1 MEKRKLKIG
10 IYCRVSTLKQNENT
24 SLKNQKDNGISFCK
38 NNGWEYEIFSES
50 VSGGKEFS
58 DRNIFD
64 SLSDKLLNK
73 ELDGIWFNYWD
84 RGWRND
90 RIKHFFIQLV
100 KDSGCKVFVG
110 NELKNI
116 LSDEGSFELG
126 FFSLMSDYE
135 RRKIKSRLSN
145 GKKRRLENGEI
156 FLGVS
161 GIGYKKVGKKLVINE
176 SEKDIIVDCFEKYL
190 NTSIKSYRDCIRL
203 MKRKYGDGLDKRINE
218 KSLSRILKDE
228 KYKGIYNL
236 KYDNEEYK
244 INIGRII
251 SDDLFEKVNSKI
263 EKIKGKNR
271 GNKKNKYLLDG
282 KIYCDCC
289 EKSMWVIGGNNYN
302 YYKCS
307 EKING
312 KRKIW
317 DERFDDERFK
327 CNSISD
333 NKISLSKL
341 EEVIWDI
348 LFMVINNSESVR
360 EEYYKKYKGEKKDIN
375 EFNGKMK
382 FYKKEIEKEDG
393 KRFGVLDRLMDGD
406 INKEE
411 KDILIRGLDKK
422 IEDLNKKY
430 IEVKNEFEKF
440 NKGDEIVDYV
450 DRFFKDVE
458 KKYNIKRIEDRNRLI
473 EKYIN
478 NVKVKRLGK
487 NESKREEYELNIQLN
502 LKDEKLLVNKGDNL
516 NNKGINK
523 NNEYNIYI
531 SNIKGLELT
540 DLMYKNILSI
550 DILVLLDLSWKY
562 IDYKKIIIDDVR

>member
-1 MEKRKLKIG
+1 MEKSKLKIG

-24 SLKNQKDNGISFCK
+24 SLKNQKDSGIRFCK

-84 RGWRND
+84 RGWRD
-90 RIKHFFIQLV
+90 DKIKHFFIQLV

-190 NTSIKSYRDCIRL
+190 NTSIKSYRDCINL
-203 MKRKYGDGLDKRINE
+203 MKRKYGDNLDKRINE

-251 SDDLFEKVNSKI
+251 SDDLFEKVNNKI
-263 EKIKGKNR
+263 DKNKGKYR
-271 GNKKNKYLLDG
+271 GNRKNNYLLDG
-282 KIYCDCC
+282 KVYCSCC

-302 YYKCS
+302 YYKCQQ
-307 EKING
+307 KINNV
-312 KRKIW
+312 RKKW
-317 DERFDDERFK
+317 DERFDDERFE

-360 EEYYKKYKGEKKDIN
+360 KEYYKKYKGEKKDIN
-375 EFNGKMK
+375 EFNGKMS
-382 FYKKEIEKEDG
+382 FYKKSIEKEEK
-393 KRFGVLDRLMDGD
+393 KRFGILEKLLEGD

-411 KDILIRGLDKK
+411 KDILTNGLDNK
-422 IEDLNKKY
+422 IYELNKKY
-430 IEVKNEFEKF
+430 VEVKEEYERF
-440 NKGDEIVDYV
+440 NMGDEIIDYV
-450 DRFFKDVE
+450 DRFFKDID
-458 KKYNIKRIEDRNRLI
+458 KKYNIERIEDKKRLI
-473 EKYIN
+473 KKYIDSIS
-478 NVKVKRLGK
+478 VKRLGK
-487 NESKREEYELNIQLN
+487 NENKRDGFELNIKLN
-502 LKDEKLLVNKGDNL
+502 LKDENLLINEEENILSNK
-516 NNKGINK
+516 K
-523 NNEYNIYI
+523 NDYKIYI
-531 SNIKGLELT
+531 SNINDME
-540 DLMYKNILSI
+540 
-550 DILVLLDLSWKY
+550 
-562 IDYKKIIIDDVR
+562 VRRL

>member
-1 MEKRKLKIG
+1 MEKSKLKIG

-24 SLKNQKDNGISFCK
+24 SLKNQKDSGIRFCK

-84 RGWRND
+84 RGWRD
-90 RIKHFFIQLV
+90 DKIKHFFIQLV

-161 GIGYKKVGKKLVINE
+161 GIGYKKVGKKLDINE

-190 NTSIKSYRDCIRL
+190 NTSIKSYRDCINL
-203 MKRKYGDGLDKRINE
+203 MKRKYGDNLDKRINE

-251 SDDLFEKVNSKI
+251 SDDLFEKVNNKI
-263 EKIKGKNR
+263 DKNKGKYR
-271 GNKKNKYLLDG
+271 GNRKNNYLLDG
-282 KIYCDCC
+282 KVYCSCC
-289 EKSMWVIGGNNYN
+289 KKNMWVIGGNGYN
-302 YYKCS
+302 YYKCQQ
-307 EKING
+307 KINNV
-312 KRKIW
+312 RKKW
-317 DERFDDERFK
+317 DERFDDERFE

-360 EEYYKKYKGEKKDIN
+360 KEYYKKYKGEKKDIN
-375 EFNGKMK
+375 EFNGKMS
-382 FYKKEIEKEDG
+382 FYKKSIEKEEN
-393 KRFGVLDRLMDGD
+393 KRFGILEKLLEGD

-411 KDILIRGLDKK
+411 KDILTNGLDNK
-422 IEDLNKKY
+422 IYELNKKY
-430 IEVKNEFEKF
+430 VEVKEEYERF
-440 NKGDEIVDYV
+440 NMGDEIIDYV
-450 DRFFKDVE
+450 DRFFKDID
-458 KKYNIKRIEDRNRLI
+458 KKYNIERIEDKKRLI
-473 EKYIN
+473 KKYIDSIS
-478 NVKVKRLGK
+478 VKRLGK
-487 NESKREEYELNIQLN
+487 NENKRDGFELNIKLN
-502 LKDEKLLVNKGDNL
+502 LKDENLLINEEENILSNK
-516 NNKGINK
+516 K
-523 NNEYNIYI
+523 NDYKIYI
-531 SNIKGLELT
+531 SNITDMELS

-550 DILVLLDLSWKY
+550 DIVVLLDLSWKY
-562 IDYKKIIIDDVR
+562 IDYKKVIIDDVR

>member
-1 MEKRKLKIG
+1 MEKSKLKIG

-24 SLKNQKDNGISFCK
+24 SLKNQKDSGIRFCK

-84 RGWRND
+84 RGWRD
-90 RIKHFFIQLV
+90 DKIKHFFIQLV

-190 NTSIKSYRDCIRL
+190 NTSIKSYRDCINL
-203 MKRKYGDGLDKRINE
+203 MKRKYGDNLDKRITE

-251 SDDLFEKVNSKI
+251 SDDLFEKVNNKI
-263 EKIKGKNR
+263 DKNKGKYR
-271 GNKKNKYLLDG
+271 GNRKNNYLLDG
-282 KIYCDCC
+282 KVYCSCC
-289 EKSMWVIGGNNYN
+289 KKNMWVIGGNGYN
-302 YYKCS
+302 YYKCQQ
-307 EKING
+307 KINNV
-312 KRKIW
+312 RKKW
-317 DERFDDERFK
+317 DERFDDERFE

-360 EEYYKKYKGEKKDIN
+360 KEYYKKYKGEKKDIN
-375 EFNGKMK
+375 EFNGKMS
-382 FYKKEIEKEDG
+382 FYKKSIEKEEK
-393 KRFGVLDRLMDGD
+393 KRFGILEKLLEGD

-411 KDILIRGLDKK
+411 KDILTNGLDNK
-422 IEDLNKKY
+422 IYELNKKY
-430 IEVKNEFEKF
+430 VEVKEEYERF
-440 NKGDEIVDYV
+440 NMGDEIIDYV
-450 DRFFKDVE
+450 DRFFKDID
-458 KKYNIKRIEDRNRLI
+458 KKYNIERIEDKKRLI
-473 EKYIN
+473 KKYIDSIS
-478 NVKVKRLGK
+478 VKRLGK
-487 NESKREEYELNIQLN
+487 NENKRDGFELNIKLN
-502 LKDEKLLVNKGDNL
+502 LKDENLLINEEENILSNK
-516 NNKGINK
+516 K
-523 NNEYNIYI
+523 NDYKIYI
-531 SNIKGLELT
+531 SNINNME
-540 DLMYKNILSI
+540 
-550 DILVLLDLSWKY
+550 
-562 IDYKKIIIDDVR
+562 VRRL

>member
-24 SLKNQKDNGISFCK
+24 SLKNQKDNGIRFCK

-58 DRNIFD
+58 DRTIFD
-64 SLSDKLLNK
+64 SLSEKLLNK
-73 ELDGIWFNYWD
+73 KLDGIWFNYWD

-161 GIGYKKVGKKLVINE
+161 GIGYKKVGKKLVVDNG
-176 SEKDIIVDCFEKYL
+176 EKDIIIDCFEKYL
-190 NTSIKSYRDCIRL
+190 NTSIKSYRDCINL
-203 MKRKYGDGLDKRINE
+203 MKRKYGDNLDKRINE

-236 KYDNEEYK
+236 KYENEEYK

-251 SDDLFEKVNSKI
+251 SDDLFEKVNNKI
-263 EKIKGKNR
+263 DKNKGKNR
-271 GNKKNKYLLDG
+271 GNRKNNYLLDG
-282 KIYCDCC
+282 KVYCSCC
-289 EKSMWVIGGNNYN
+289 KKNMWVIGGNGYN
-302 YYKCS
+302 YYKCQQ
-307 EKING
+307 KINNV
-312 KRKIW
+312 RKKW
-317 DERFDDERFK
+317 DNRFNDENFK
-327 CNSISD
+327 CNSIND

-341 EEVIWDI
+341 EEVIWE
-348 LFMVINNSESVR
+348 VIFLIVKNSESVR
-360 EEYYKKYKGEKKDIN
+360 EEYFKKYKSEKINKN
-375 EFNGKMK
+375 EFNGKMN
-382 FYKKEIEKEDG
+382 FYKKSIEKEKS
-393 KRFGVLDRLMDGD
+393 KRFGILDRLMDGD

-411 KDILIRGLDKK
+411 KDILTKGLDNK
-422 IEDLNKKY
+422 IYEINKKY
-430 IEVKNEFEKF
+430 VEVKEEYERF
-440 NKGDEIVDYV
+440 NMSDEIIDYV
-450 DRFFKDVE
+450 DRFFKDID
-458 KKYNIKRIEDRNRLI
+458 KKYNIERIEDKKRLI
-473 EKYIN
+473 KKYIDSIS
-478 NVKVKRLGK
+478 VKRLGK
-487 NESKREEYELNIQLN
+487 NENKRDGFELNIKLN
-502 LKDEKLLVNKGDNL
+502 LKDENLLINEEENILSNK
-516 NNKGINK
+516 K
-523 NNEYNIYI
+523 NDYKIYI
-531 SNIKGLELT
+531 SNINNMQLS
-540 DLMYKNILSI
+540 DLMYKDILSI
-550 DILVLLDLSWKY
+550 DIVVLLDLSWKY
-562 IDYKKIIIDDVR
+562 IDYKKVIIDDVR

>member
-10 IYCRVSTLKQNENT
+10 IYCRVSTLNQIENT
-24 SLKNQKDNGISFCK
+24 SLKNQKDNGIRFCK

-58 DRNIFD
+58 DRNMFN
-64 SLSDKLLNK
+64 SLSDKLLDK

-176 SEKDIIVDCFEKYL
+176 SEKDIIVDSFEKYL
-190 NTSIKSYRDCIRL
+190 NTSIKSYRDCINL
-203 MKRKYGDGLDKRINE
+203 MKRKYGDNLDKRINE

-236 KYDNEEYK
+236 KYENEEYK

-251 SDDLFEKVNSKI
+251 SDDLFEKVNNKI
-263 EKIKGKNR
+263 DKNKGKNR
-271 GNKKNKYLLDG
+271 GNRKNNYLLDG
-282 KIYCDCC
+282 KVYCSCC
-289 EKSMWVIGGNNYN
+289 KKNMWVIGGNSYN
-302 YYKCS
+302 YYKCQQ
-307 EKING
+307 KINNV
-312 KRKIW
+312 RKKW
-317 DERFDDERFK
+317 DNRFNDENFK
-327 CNSISD
+327 CNSIND
-333 NKISLSKL
+333 NKISLLKL
-341 EEVIWDI
+341 EEVIWE
-348 LFMVINNSESVR
+348 VIFLIVKNSESVR
-360 EEYYKKYKGEKKDIN
+360 EEYFKKYKSEKINKN
-375 EFNGKMK
+375 EFNGKMN
-382 FYKKEIEKEDG
+382 FYKKSIEKEEN
-393 KRFGVLDRLMDGD
+393 KRFGILEKLLEGD

-411 KDILIRGLDKK
+411 KDILTKGLDNK
-422 IEDLNKKY
+422 IYELNKKY
-430 IEVKNEFEKF
+430 VEVKEEYERF
-440 NKGDEIVDYV
+440 NMGDEIIDYV
-450 DRFFKDVE
+450 DRFFKDID
-458 KKYNIKRIEDRNRLI
+458 KKYNIERIEDKKRLI
-473 EKYIN
+473 KKYIDSIS
-478 NVKVKRLGK
+478 VKRLSK
-487 NESKREEYELNIQLN
+487 NENKRDGFELNIKLN
-502 LKDEKLLVNKGDNL
+502 LKDENLLINEEENILSNK
-516 NNKGINK
+516 K
-523 NNEYNIYI
+523 NDYKIYI
-531 SNIKGLELT
+531 SNINNMQLS
-540 DLMYKNILSI
+540 DLMYKDILSI
-550 DILVLLDLSWKY
+550 DIVVLLDLSWKY
-562 IDYKKIIIDDVR
+562 IDYKKVIIDDVR

>member
-1 MEKRKLKIG
+1 MEKSKLKIG

-24 SLKNQKDNGISFCK
+24 SLKNQKDSGIRFCK

-84 RGWRND
+84 RGWRD
-90 RIKHFFIQLV
+90 DKIKHFFIQLV

-190 NTSIKSYRDCIRL
+190 NTSIKSYRDCINL
-203 MKRKYGDGLDKRINE
+203 MKRKYGDNLDKRINE

-251 SDDLFEKVNSKI
+251 SDDLFEKVNNKI
-263 EKIKGKNR
+263 DKNKGKYR
-271 GNKKNKYLLDG
+271 GNRKNNYLLDG
-282 KIYCDCC
+282 KVYCSCC

-302 YYKCS
+302 YYKCQQ
-307 EKING
+307 KINNV
-312 KRKIW
+312 RKKW
-317 DERFDDERFK
+317 DERFDDERFE

-360 EEYYKKYKGEKKDIN
+360 KEYYKKYKGEKKDIN
-375 EFNGKMK
+375 EFNGKMS
-382 FYKKEIEKEDG
+382 FYKKSIEKEEK
-393 KRFGVLDRLMDGD
+393 KRFGILEKLLEGD

-411 KDILIRGLDKK
+411 KDILTNGLDNK
-422 IEDLNKKY
+422 IYELNKKY
-430 IEVKNEFEKF
+430 VEVKEEYERF
-440 NKGDEIVDYV
+440 NMGDEIIDYV
-450 DRFFKDVE
+450 DRFFKDID
-458 KKYNIKRIEDRNRLI
+458 KKYNIERIEDKKRLI
-473 EKYIN
+473 KKYIDSIS
-478 NVKVKRLGK
+478 VKRLGK
-487 NESKREEYELNIQLN
+487 NENKRDGFELNIKLN
-502 LKDEKLLVNKGDNL
+502 LKDENLLINEEENILSNK
-516 NNKGINK
+516 K
-523 NNEYNIYI
+523 NDYKIYI
-531 SNIKGLELT
+531 SNIT
-540 DLMYKNILSI
+540 DMEVWRL
-550 DILVLLDLSWKY
+550 
-562 IDYKKIIIDDVR
+562 

>member
-10 IYCRVSTLKQNENT
+10 IYCRVSSLKQIENT
-24 SLKNQKDNGISFCK
+24 SLKNQKDNGIRFCK

-58 DRNIFD
+58 DRNMF
-64 SLSDKLLNK
+64 DKLSLK
-73 ELDGIWFNYWD
+73 LLEKKLDGIWFNYWD

-161 GIGYKKVGKKLVINE
+161 GIGYKKVGKKLVVDNG
-176 SEKDIIVDCFEKYL
+176 EKDIIIDCFEKYL
-190 NTSIKSYRDCIRL
+190 NTSIKSYRDCINL
-203 MKRKYGDGLDKRINE
+203 MKRKYGDNLDKRINE

-236 KYDNEEYK
+236 KYENEEYK

-251 SDDLFEKVNSKI
+251 SDDLFEKVNNKI
-263 EKIKGKNR
+263 DKNKGKNR
-271 GNKKNKYLLDG
+271 GNRKNNYLLDG
-282 KIYCDCC
+282 KVYCSCC
-289 EKSMWVIGGNNYN
+289 KKNMWVIGGNGYN
-302 YYKCS
+302 YYKCQQ
-307 EKING
+307 KINNV
-312 KRKIW
+312 RKKW
-317 DERFDDERFK
+317 DNRFNDENFK
-327 CNSISD
+327 CNSIND

-341 EEVIWDI
+341 EEVIWE
-348 LFMVINNSESVR
+348 VIFLIVKNSESVR
-360 EEYYKKYKGEKKDIN
+360 EEYFKKYKSEKINKN
-375 EFNGKMK
+375 EFNGKMN
-382 FYKKEIEKEDG
+382 FYKKSIEKEKS
-393 KRFGVLDRLMDGD
+393 KRFGILDRLMDGD

-411 KDILIRGLDKK
+411 KDILTKGLDNK
-422 IEDLNKKY
+422 IYEINKKY
-430 IEVKNEFEKF
+430 VEVKEEYERF
-440 NKGDEIVDYV
+440 NMSDEIIDYV
-450 DRFFKDVE
+450 DRFFKDID
-458 KKYNIKRIEDRNRLI
+458 KKYNIERIEDKKRLI
-473 EKYIN
+473 KKYIDSIS
-478 NVKVKRLGK
+478 VKRLGK
-487 NESKREEYELNIQLN
+487 NENKRDGFELNIKLN
-502 LKDEKLLVNKGDNL
+502 LKDENLLINEEENILSNK
-516 NNKGINK
+516 K
-523 NNEYNIYI
+523 NDYKIYI
-531 SNIKGLELT
+531 SNINNMQLS

-550 DILVLLDLSWKY
+550 NILVLLDLSWKY
-562 IDYKKIIIDDVR
+562 IDYKKVIIDDVR

>member
-1 MEKRKLKIG
+1 MEKSKLKIG

-24 SLKNQKDNGISFCK
+24 SLKNQKDSGIRFCK

-84 RGWRND
+84 RGWRD
-90 RIKHFFIQLV
+90 DKIKHFFIQLV

-190 NTSIKSYRDCIRL
+190 NTSIKSYRDCINL
-203 MKRKYGDGLDKRINE
+203 MKRKYGDNLDKRINE

-251 SDDLFEKVNSKI
+251 SDDLFEKVNNKI
-263 EKIKGKNR
+263 DKNKGKYR
-271 GNKKNKYLLDG
+271 GNRKNNYLLDG
-282 KIYCDCC
+282 KVYCSCC
-289 EKSMWVIGGNNYN
+289 KKNMWVIGGNGYN
-302 YYKCS
+302 YYKCQQ
-307 EKING
+307 KINNV
-312 KRKIW
+312 RKKW
-317 DERFDDERFK
+317 DERFDDERFE

-360 EEYYKKYKGEKKDIN
+360 KEYYKKYKGEKKDIN
-375 EFNGKMK
+375 EFNGKMS
-382 FYKKEIEKEDG
+382 FYKKSIEKEEN
-393 KRFGVLDRLMDGD
+393 KRFGILEKLLEGD

-411 KDILIRGLDKK
+411 KDILTNGLDNK
-422 IEDLNKKY
+422 IYELNKKY
-430 IEVKNEFEKF
+430 VEVKEEYERF
-440 NKGDEIVDYV
+440 NMGDEIIDYV
-450 DRFFKDVE
+450 DRFFKDID
-458 KKYNIKRIEDRNRLI
+458 KKYNIERIEDKKRLI
-473 EKYIN
+473 KKYIDSIS
-478 NVKVKRLGK
+478 VKRLGK
-487 NESKREEYELNIQLN
+487 NENKRDGFELNIKLN
-502 LKDEKLLVNKGDNL
+502 LKDENLLINEEENILSNK
-516 NNKGINK
+516 K
-523 NNEYNIYI
+523 NDYKIYI
-531 SNIKGLELT
+531 SNITDMELS

-550 DILVLLDLSWKY
+550 DIVVLLDLSWKY
-562 IDYKKIIIDDVR
+562 IDYKKVIIDDVR

>member
-1 MEKRKLKIG
+1 
-10 IYCRVSTLKQNENT
+10 
-24 SLKNQKDNGISFCK
+24 
-38 NNGWEYEIFSES
+38 
-50 VSGGKEFS
+50 
-58 DRNIFD
+58 
-64 SLSDKLLNK
+64 
-73 ELDGIWFNYWD
+73 
-84 RGWRND
+84 
-90 RIKHFFIQLV
+90 
-100 KDSGCKVFVG
+100 
-110 NELKNI
+110 
-116 LSDEGSFELG
+116 
-126 FFSLMSDYE
+126 
-135 RRKIKSRLSN
+135 
-145 GKKRRLENGEI
+145 
-156 FLGVS
+156 
-161 GIGYKKVGKKLVINE
+161 
-176 SEKDIIVDCFEKYL
+176 
-190 NTSIKSYRDCIRL
+190 

-348 LFMVINNSESVR
+348 LFMVINNSESIR

-458 KKYNIKRIEDRNRLI
+458 KKYTIKRVEDRKRLI
-473 EKYIN
+473 EKYIS

-487 NESKREEYELNIQLN
+487 NEYNKEEYELNIQLN
-502 LKDEKLLVNKGDNL
+502 LKDEKLLVNEG
-516 NNKGINK
+516 NKLINK
-523 NNEYNIYI
+523 NKEYKVYI
-531 SNIKGLELT
+531 SNIKDMQLS
-540 DLMYKNILSI
+540 DLMYKDILSI
-550 DILVLLDLSWKY
+550 DIVVLLDLSWKY
-562 IDYKKIIIDDVR
+562 IDYKKVIIDDVR

>member
-1 MEKRKLKIG
+1 MEKSKLKIG
-10 IYCRVSTLKQNENT
+10 IYCRVSSLKQIENT
-24 SLKNQKDNGISFCK
+24 SLKNQKDNGIRFCK
-38 NNGWEYEIFSES
+38 NNGWDYEIFSES

-190 NTSIKSYRDCIRL
+190 NTSIKSYRDCINL
-203 MKRKYGDGLDKRINE
+203 MKRKYGDDLDKRINE

-251 SDDLFEKVNSKI
+251 SDDLFEKVNNKI
-263 EKIKGKNR
+263 DKNKGKYR
-271 GNKKNKYLLDG
+271 GNRKNNYLLDG
-282 KIYCDCC
+282 KVYCSCC

-302 YYKCS
+302 YYKCQQ
-307 EKING
+307 KINNV
-312 KRKIW
+312 RKKW
-317 DERFDDERFK
+317 DERFDDERFE

-360 EEYYKKYKGEKKDIN
+360 KEYYKKYKGEKKDIN
-375 EFNGKMK
+375 EFNGKMS
-382 FYKKEIEKEDG
+382 FYKKSIEKEEK
-393 KRFGVLDRLMDGD
+393 KRFGILEKLLEGD

-411 KDILIRGLDKK
+411 KDILTNGLDNK
-422 IEDLNKKY
+422 IYELNKKY
-430 IEVKNEFEKF
+430 VEVKEEYERF
-440 NKGDEIVDYV
+440 NMGDEIIDYV
-450 DRFFKDVE
+450 DRFFKDID
-458 KKYNIKRIEDRNRLI
+458 KKYNIERIEDKKRLI
-473 EKYIN
+473 KKYIDSIS
-478 NVKVKRLGK
+478 VKRLGK
-487 NESKREEYELNIQLN
+487 NENKRDGFELNIKLN
-502 LKDEKLLVNKGDNL
+502 LKDENLLINEEENILSNK
-516 NNKGINK
+516 K
-523 NNEYNIYI
+523 NDYKIYI
-531 SNIKGLELT
+531 SNINDMELK
-540 DLMYKNILSI
+540 DLMYKDILSI
-550 DILVLLDLSWKY
+550 DIVVLLDLSWKY
-562 IDYKKIIIDDVR
+562 IDYKKVIIDYVK

>member
-1 MEKRKLKIG
+1 MEKSKLKIG
-10 IYCRVSTLKQNENT
+10 IYCRVSSLKQIENT
-24 SLKNQKDNGISFCK
+24 SLKNQKDNGIRFCK
-38 NNGWEYEIFSES
+38 NNGWDYEIFSES

-190 NTSIKSYRDCIRL
+190 NTSIKSYRDCINL
-203 MKRKYGDGLDKRINE
+203 MKRKYGDDLDKRINE

-251 SDDLFEKVNSKI
+251 SDDLFEKVNNKI
-263 EKIKGKNR
+263 DKNKGKYR
-271 GNKKNKYLLDG
+271 GNRKNNYLLDG
-282 KIYCDCC
+282 KVYCSCC

-302 YYKCS
+302 YYKCQQ
-307 EKING
+307 KINNV
-312 KRKIW
+312 RKKW
-317 DERFDDERFK
+317 DERFDDERFE

-360 EEYYKKYKGEKKDIN
+360 KEYYKKYKGEKKDIN
-375 EFNGKMK
+375 EFNGKMS
-382 FYKKEIEKEDG
+382 FYKKSIEKEEK
-393 KRFGVLDRLMDGD
+393 KRFGILEKLLEGD

-411 KDILIRGLDKK
+411 KDILTNGLDNK
-422 IEDLNKKY
+422 IYELNKKY
-430 IEVKNEFEKF
+430 VEVKEEYERF
-440 NKGDEIVDYV
+440 NMGDEIIDYV
-450 DRFFKDVE
+450 DRFFKDID
-458 KKYNIKRIEDRNRLI
+458 KKYNIERIEDKKRLI
-473 EKYIN
+473 KKYIDSIS
-478 NVKVKRLGK
+478 VKRLGK
-487 NESKREEYELNIQLN
+487 NENKRDGFELNIKLN
-502 LKDEKLLVNKGDNL
+502 LKDENLLINEEENILSNK
-516 NNKGINK
+516 K
-523 NNEYNIYI
+523 NDYKIYI
-531 SNIKGLELT
+531 SNINNMELK
-540 DLMYKNILSI
+540 DLMYKDILSI
-550 DILVLLDLSWKY
+550 DIVVLLDLSWKY
-562 IDYKKIIIDDVR
+562 IDYKKVIIDYVK

>member
-161 GIGYKKVGKKLVINE
+161 GIGYKKVGKKLVVDNG
-176 SEKDIIVDCFEKYL
+176 EKDIIIDCFEKYL
-190 NTSIKSYRDCIRL
+190 NTSIKSYRDCINL
-203 MKRKYGDGLDKRINE
+203 MKRKYGDNLDKRINE

-236 KYDNEEYK
+236 KYENEEYK

-251 SDDLFEKVNSKI
+251 SDDLFEKVNNKI
-263 EKIKGKNR
+263 DKNKGKNR
-271 GNKKNKYLLDG
+271 GNRKNNYLLDG
-282 KIYCDCC
+282 KVYCSCC
-289 EKSMWVIGGNNYN
+289 KKNMWVIGGNGYN
-302 YYKCS
+302 YYKCQQ
-307 EKING
+307 KINNV
-312 KRKIW
+312 RKKW
-317 DERFDDERFK
+317 DNRFNDENFK
-327 CNSISD
+327 CNSIND

-341 EEVIWDI
+341 EEVIWE
-348 LFMVINNSESVR
+348 VIFLIVKNSESVR
-360 EEYYKKYKGEKKDIN
+360 EEYFKKYKSEKINKN
-375 EFNGKMK
+375 EFNGKMN
-382 FYKKEIEKEDG
+382 FYKKSIEKEKS
-393 KRFGVLDRLMDGD
+393 KRFGILDRLMDGD

-411 KDILIRGLDKK
+411 KDILTKGLDNK
-422 IEDLNKKY
+422 IYEINKKY
-430 IEVKNEFEKF
+430 VEVKEEYERF
-440 NKGDEIVDYV
+440 NVSDEIIDYV
-450 DRFFKDVE
+450 DRFFKDID
-458 KKYNIKRIEDRNRLI
+458 KKYNIERIEDKKRLI
-473 EKYIN
+473 KKYIDSIS
-478 NVKVKRLGK
+478 VKRLGK
-487 NESKREEYELNIQLN
+487 NENKRDGFELNIKLN
-502 LKDEKLLVNKGDNL
+502 LKDENLLINEEENILSNK
-516 NNKGINK
+516 K
-523 NNEYNIYI
+523 NDYKIYI
-531 SNIKGLELT
+531 SNINNMEVWGL
-540 DLMYKNILSI
+540 
-550 DILVLLDLSWKY
+550 
-562 IDYKKIIIDDVR
+562 

>member
-1 MEKRKLKIG
+1 MEKSKLKIG
-10 IYCRVSTLKQNENT
+10 IYCRVSSLKQIENT
-24 SLKNQKDNGISFCK
+24 SLKNQKDNGIRFCK
-38 NNGWEYEIFSES
+38 NNGWDYEIFSES

-190 NTSIKSYRDCIRL
+190 NTSIKSYRDCINL
-203 MKRKYGDGLDKRINE
+203 MKRKYGDDLDKRINE

-251 SDDLFEKVNSKI
+251 SDDLFEKVNNKI
-263 EKIKGKNR
+263 DKNKGKYR
-271 GNKKNKYLLDG
+271 GNRKNNYLLDG
-282 KIYCDCC
+282 KVYCSCC

-302 YYKCS
+302 YYKCQQ
-307 EKING
+307 KINNV
-312 KRKIW
+312 RKKW
-317 DERFDDERFK
+317 DERFDDERFE

-360 EEYYKKYKGEKKDIN
+360 KEYYKKYKGEKKDIN
-375 EFNGKMK
+375 EFNGKMS
-382 FYKKEIEKEDG
+382 FYKKSIEKEEK
-393 KRFGVLDRLMDGD
+393 KRFGILEKLLEGD

-411 KDILIRGLDKK
+411 KDILTNGLDNK
-422 IEDLNKKY
+422 IYELNKKY
-430 IEVKNEFEKF
+430 VEVKEEYERF
-440 NKGDEIVDYV
+440 NMGDEIIDYV
-450 DRFFKDVE
+450 DRFFKDID
-458 KKYNIKRIEDRNRLI
+458 KKYNIERIEDKKRLI
-473 EKYIN
+473 KKYIDSIS
-478 NVKVKRLGK
+478 VKRLGK
-487 NESKREEYELNIQLN
+487 NENKRDGFELNIKLN
-502 LKDEKLLVNKGDNL
+502 LKDENLLINEEENILSNK
-516 NNKGINK
+516 K
-523 NNEYNIYI
+523 NDYKIYI
-531 SNIKGLELT
+531 SNINDMQLS
-540 DLMYKNILSI
+540 DLMYKDILSI
-550 DILVLLDLSWKY
+550 DIVVLLDLSWKY
-562 IDYKKIIIDDVR
+562 IDYKKVIIDYVK

>member
-1 MEKRKLKIG
+1 MEKSKLKIG

-24 SLKNQKDNGISFCK
+24 SLKNQKDSGIRFCK

-84 RGWRND
+84 RGWRD
-90 RIKHFFIQLV
+90 DKIKHFFIQLV

-190 NTSIKSYRDCIRL
+190 NTSIKSYRDCINL
-203 MKRKYGDGLDKRINE
+203 MKRKYGDNLDKRINE

-251 SDDLFEKVNSKI
+251 GDDLFEKVNNKI
-263 EKIKGKNR
+263 DKNKGKYR
-271 GNKKNKYLLDG
+271 GNRKNNYLLDG
-282 KIYCDCC
+282 KVYCSCC
-289 EKSMWVIGGNNYN
+289 KKNMWVIGGNGYN
-302 YYKCS
+302 YYKCQQ
-307 EKING
+307 KINNV
-312 KRKIW
+312 RKKW
-317 DERFDDERFK
+317 DERFDDERFE

-360 EEYYKKYKGEKKDIN
+360 KEYYKKYKGEKKDIN
-375 EFNGKMK
+375 EFNGKMS
-382 FYKKEIEKEDG
+382 FYKKSIEKEEN
-393 KRFGVLDRLMDGD
+393 KRFGILEKLLEGD

-411 KDILIRGLDKK
+411 KDILTNGLDNK
-422 IEDLNKKY
+422 IYELNKKY
-430 IEVKNEFEKF
+430 VEVKEEYERF
-440 NKGDEIVDYV
+440 NMGDEIIDYV
-450 DRFFKDVE
+450 DRFFKDID
-458 KKYNIKRIEDRNRLI
+458 KKYNIERIEDKKRLI
-473 EKYIN
+473 KKYIDSIS
-478 NVKVKRLGK
+478 VKRLGK
-487 NESKREEYELNIQLN
+487 NENKRDGFELNIKLN
-502 LKDEKLLVNKGDNL
+502 LKDENLLINEEENILSNK
-516 NNKGINK
+516 K
-523 NNEYNIYI
+523 NDYKIYI
-531 SNIKGLELT
+531 SNIT
-540 DLMYKNILSI
+540 DMEIWRLQTLYLS
-550 DILVLLDLSWKY
+550 
-562 IDYKKIIIDDVR
+562 KIIDQCSWDFISKR

>member
-58 DRNIFD
+58 DRTIFD
-64 SLSDKLLNK
+64 SLSEKLLNK
-73 ELDGIWFNYWD
+73 KLDGIWFNYWD

-161 GIGYKKVGKKLVINE
+161 GIGYKKVGKKLVVDNG
-176 SEKDIIVDCFEKYL
+176 EKDIIIDCFEKYL
-190 NTSIKSYRDCIRL
+190 NTSIKSYRDCINL
-203 MKRKYGDGLDKRINE
+203 MKRKYGDNLDKRINE

-236 KYDNEEYK
+236 KYENEEYK

-251 SDDLFEKVNSKI
+251 SDDLFEKVNNKI
-263 EKIKGKNR
+263 DKNKGKNR
-271 GNKKNKYLLDG
+271 GNRKNNYLLDG
-282 KIYCDCC
+282 KVYCSCC
-289 EKSMWVIGGNNYN
+289 KKNMWVIGGNSYN
-302 YYKCS
+302 YYKCQQ
-307 EKING
+307 KINNV
-312 KRKIW
+312 RKKW
-317 DERFDDERFK
+317 DNRFNDENFK
-327 CNSISD
+327 CNSIND

-341 EEVIWDI
+341 EEVIWE
-348 LFMVINNSESVR
+348 VIFLIVKNSESVR
-360 EEYYKKYKGEKKDIN
+360 EEYFKKYKSEKINKN
-375 EFNGKMK
+375 EFNGKMN
-382 FYKKEIEKEDG
+382 FYKKSIEKEKS
-393 KRFGVLDRLMDGD
+393 KRFGILDRLMDGD

-411 KDILIRGLDKK
+411 KDILTKGLDNK
-422 IEDLNKKY
+422 IYEINKKY
-430 IEVKNEFEKF
+430 VEVKEEYERF
-440 NKGDEIVDYV
+440 NMSDEIIDYV
-450 DRFFKDVE
+450 DRFFKDID
-458 KKYNIKRIEDRNRLI
+458 KKYNIERIEDKKRLI
-473 EKYIN
+473 KKYIDSIS
-478 NVKVKRLGK
+478 VKRLSK
-487 NESKREEYELNIQLN
+487 NENKRDGFELNIKLN
-502 LKDEKLLVNKGDNL
+502 LKDENLLINEEENILSNK
-516 NNKGINK
+516 K
-523 NNEYNIYI
+523 NDYKIYI
-531 SNIKGLELT
+531 SNINNMQLS
-540 DLMYKNILSI
+540 DLMYKDILSI
-550 DILVLLDLSWKY
+550 DIVVLLDLSWKY
-562 IDYKKIIIDDVR
+562 IDYKKVIIDDVR

>member
-1 MEKRKLKIG
+1 MEKSKLKIG
-10 IYCRVSTLKQNENT
+10 IYCRVSSLKQIENT
-24 SLKNQKDNGISFCK
+24 SLKNQKDNGIRFCK
-38 NNGWEYEIFSES
+38 NNGWDYEIFSES

-84 RGWRND
+84 RGWRD
-90 RIKHFFIQLV
+90 DKIKHFFIQLV

-190 NTSIKSYRDCIRL
+190 NTSIKSYRDCINL
-203 MKRKYGDGLDKRINE
+203 MKRKYGDDLDKRINE

-251 SDDLFEKVNSKI
+251 SDDLFEKVNNKI
-263 EKIKGKNR
+263 DKNKGKYR
-271 GNKKNKYLLDG
+271 GNRKNNYLLDG
-282 KIYCDCC
+282 KVYCSCC

-302 YYKCS
+302 YYKCQQ
-307 EKING
+307 KINNV
-312 KRKIW
+312 RKKW
-317 DERFDDERFK
+317 DERFDDERFE

-360 EEYYKKYKGEKKDIN
+360 KEYYKKYKGEKKDIN
-375 EFNGKMK
+375 EFNGKMS
-382 FYKKEIEKEDG
+382 FYKKSIEKEEK
-393 KRFGVLDRLMDGD
+393 KRFGILEKLLEGD

-411 KDILIRGLDKK
+411 KDILTNGLDNK
-422 IEDLNKKY
+422 IYELNKKY
-430 IEVKNEFEKF
+430 VEVKEEYERF
-440 NKGDEIVDYV
+440 NMGDEIIDYV
-450 DRFFKDVE
+450 DRFFKDID
-458 KKYNIKRIEDRNRLI
+458 KKYNIERIEDKKRLI
-473 EKYIN
+473 KKYIDSIS
-478 NVKVKRLGK
+478 VKRLGK
-487 NESKREEYELNIQLN
+487 NENKRDGFELNIKLN
-502 LKDEKLLVNKGDNL
+502 LKDENLLINEEENILSNK
-516 NNKGINK
+516 K
-523 NNEYNIYI
+523 NDYKIYI
-531 SNIKGLELT
+531 SNINDMELK
-540 DLMYKNILSI
+540 DLMYKDILSI
-550 DILVLLDLSWKY
+550 DIVVLLDLSWKY
-562 IDYKKIIIDDVR
+562 IDYKKVIIDYVK